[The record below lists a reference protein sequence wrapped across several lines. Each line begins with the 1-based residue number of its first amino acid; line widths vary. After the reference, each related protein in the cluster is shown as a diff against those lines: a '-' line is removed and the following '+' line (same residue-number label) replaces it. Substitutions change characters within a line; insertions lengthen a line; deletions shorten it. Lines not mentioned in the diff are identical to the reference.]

1 MTEFEIFDAARK
13 IKTPTKRAIF
23 LDHLCAGKP
32 DLRDAV
38 DELLRFHEQGQSPFD
53 GAATEQMGAALGHSL
68 SESIQPADAILA
80 RLRPSTEPGQLAFL
94 DHYAI
99 QCPLG
104 HGGFGTVFRA
114 VDQTLQR
121 TVALK
126 IMSPELALT
135 SPARKRFLREA
146 RSAAAIRNEHVV
158 SIHSVGDAPLPY
170 IVMEYVPGQTLQDR
184 LNENGP
190 LEVEEILQI
199 GYQLASGLA
208 AAHAIGIVHR
218 DLKPS
223 NILLETGDQIRT
235 RITDFGLARAVDD
248 ASVTRS
254 GMIAG
259 TPLYMAPEQAA
270 GKFVDQRAD
279 LFSLGSVLY
288 VMLSGRPPF
297 RAPSTLAVMKRVA
310 EDQPRPIREIIP
322 DAPEWLCRLID
333 RLHQKSPDARIQT
346 AAEVATILKDSLQAL
361 KDGRQ
366 MPALPATQ
374 ISKLPPAKPETVSE
388 SAPHQNHSGHSSKEM
403 MIPGLVIAVMAITAA
418 ALWFSKSSDSM
429 NSTLEKSNNHRVTPG
444 AISQNG
450 ADSSSLRNAVPEPAT
465 GKASPAANPANAT
478 AETGESTK
486 SPRAG
491 WHGWPTDAPN
501 AAIAPFPAVAASK
514 YQEAWARYLNIP
526 VEWTN
531 SVGMTFVLI
540 PPGEYDSGTTEEE
553 LSELRKRFAGNTELQ
568 KDLEFELPRR
578 RIVITQPFY
587 LSMYEVTQQQYRIVT
602 GRQPS
607 FFVIDQGW
615 AEKVVGAEL
624 ADFPVD
630 AVTWNDADRFCRQLS
645 LRERHFATTD
655 NNRNATTEATA
666 TFSYRLPT
674 EAEWEFAA
682 RAGATTLY
690 ISGDQSDGMLTFASC
705 MPGSKYLPSPVGS
718 TAPNPFGCYDII
730 GNTAEWVDNQIN
742 DLAGDAPLIDPRNRD
757 KDAQR
762 HVGRGGSWSVSEV
775 RCRYGLRIL
784 STRGSDK
791 HPDWGFRVA
800 IPIESTGT
808 LLKGSI
814 ESASLPGISDR
825 RAAEW
830 VLSVGGRATLKLEDG
845 SLRDF
850 NTGPLPDGDLRI
862 KSVFLRDHPNF
873 TNAGMQNFRFCDE
886 LRYVDFSHFGQ
897 LNDEGFAALEA
908 CAVEVLTLNNC
919 PGLSAGACRTIAQW
933 DSLKAFHLQD
943 SLNSDDLLKE
953 FPKASRL
960 RQLTVHGPG
969 FSDVEV
975 EALGKAF
982 TEVQQLYIV
991 NAPDV
996 SGLCVRQFPKLQ
1008 SVYLR
1013 ANQLTPEVVAEL
1025 NRIASFARLQL
1036 MIDESDQWKQPLGD
1050 LERIS
1055 TLILCNADGPTS
1067 PSDLIPDY
1075 STVKWPPTM
1084 SALYFLGSAVSPS
1097 DSALTDHFAKL
1108 KLALLA
1114 LNCRQ
1119 LPDRPPRYT
1128 QAGLEAFRT
1137 ASPQTNVTDHDSPV
1151 GN

>member
-13 IKTPTKRAIF
+13 IKAPAKRAIF
-23 LDHLCAGKP
+23 LDHLCSGKP
-32 DLRDAV
+32 ELRDAV
-38 DELLRFHEQGQSPFD
+38 EELLRFHEQGQSPFD
-53 GAATEQMGAALGHSL
+53 GAATEQMGTAAGHSL

-126 IMSPELALT
+126 IMSPELAST

-190 LEVEEILQI
+190 LEVEEILQV

-322 DAPEWLCRLID
+322 DAPEWLCGLID
-333 RLHQKSPDARIQT
+333 RLHQKSPEHRIQT
-346 AAEVATILKDSLQAL
+346 AGEVATILKDSLQAL

-366 MPALPATQ
+366 VPTLPATK
-374 ISKLPPAKPETVSE
+374 IPKLSPAKPETVAA
-388 SAPHQNHSGHSSKEM
+388 SAPHQNHAGGSSKM
-403 MIPGLVIAVMAITAA
+403 RIPGLVVAVMAIAAA
-418 ALWFSKSSDSM
+418 ALWFNKSSDFLS
-429 NSTLEKSNNHRVTPG
+429 SNLDQPTNLRVTPG
-444 AISQNG
+444 AVSHNG
-450 ADSSSLRNAVPEPAT
+450 ADSSSPQSAVAEPAT
-465 GKASPAANPANAT
+465 DKASPTESHAKET
-478 AETGESTK
+478 AETAENTQ

-491 WHGWPTDAPN
+491 WHGWPTDAPT
-501 AAIAPFPAVAASK
+501 AAIAPFPAAAASR

-540 PPGEYDSGTTEEE
+540 PPGEYDSGTAAEE
-553 LSELRKRFAGNTELQ
+553 LSELRKRFAGNTEVLA
-568 KDLEFELPRR
+568 DLEFELPRR

-587 LSMYEVTQQQYRIVT
+587 LSMHEVTQQQYRIVT
-602 GRQPS
+602 GRRPS
-607 FFVIDQGW
+607 FFVKDQGW
-615 AEKVVGAEL
+615 AEKVAGADL
-624 ADFPVD
+624 NDFPVD
-630 AVTWNDADRFCRQLS
+630 GVTWDDADRFCRQLS
-645 LRERHFATTD
+645 AREWSLSNKDNRPKATTD
-655 NNRNATTEATA
+655 VDQILG
-666 TFSYRLPT
+666 YRLPT
-674 EAEWEFAA
+674 EDEWEFVA
-682 RAGATTLY
+682 RAGATTQY
-690 ISGDQSDGMLTFASC
+690 PSGNQPSGMLTYANC
-705 MPGSKYLPSPVGS
+705 MPGSNRVPTPVGRF
-718 TAPNPFGCYDII
+718 TPNPFGCFDII
-730 GNTAEWVDNQIN
+730 GNAIEWVADGVKHPSGETSTVDSPSQE
-742 DLAGDAPLIDPRNRD
+742 
-757 KDAQR
+757 KDAQQ
-762 HVGRGGSWSVSEV
+762 HVSRGGSWSVSDV
-775 RCRYGLRIL
+775 RCRYGLRKL
-784 STRGSDK
+784 SKRVNDTN
-791 HPDWGFRVA
+791 PDWGFRVV
-800 IPIESTGT
+800 IPVEFAGV
-808 LLKGSI
+808 LLKEPDALAKFPVTI
-814 ESASLPGISDR
+814 DR

-830 VLSVGGRATLKLEDG
+830 VLSANGRVTLKLEDG
-845 SLRDF
+845 SLREF
-850 NTGPLPDGDLRI
+850 NAGPLPEGDFRI
-862 KSVFLRDHPNF
+862 QGVFLQDHPNF
-873 TNAGMQNFRFCDE
+873 TNAGMQQLRFCDE
-886 LRYVDFSHFGQ
+886 LRTVTLSLLTQ
-897 LNDEGFAALEA
+897 INDEGFASLEA
-908 CAVEVLTLNNC
+908 CSVEFLTLHKC
-919 PGLSAGACRTIAQW
+919 TGLSAGACRTIAQW
-933 DSLKAFHLQD
+933 DSLIGL
-943 SLNSDDLLKE
+943 SLESSLDSDDVLNG
-953 FPKASRL
+953 FPKAGRL
-960 RQLTVHGPG
+960 KQLTVHGSG
-969 FSDVEV
+969 FSDLDV

-982 TEVQQLYIV
+982 TEVEQLYIPL
-991 NAPDV
+991 APDV
-996 SGLCVRQFPKLQ
+996 SGSCVRHFPKLQ
-1008 SVYLR
+1008 NVYLR
-1013 ANQLTPEVVAEL
+1013 ADQLTSEVVAEL
-1025 NRIASFARLQL
+1025 NGIASFSRLQL
-1036 MIDESDQWKQPLGD
+1036 MIDESEEWKQQLGK

-1055 TLILCNADGPTS
+1055 SLIICHAGGGLS
-1067 PSDLIPDY
+1067 HSDLVPDY
-1075 STVKWPPTM
+1075 STVQWPPTL

-1097 DSALTDHFAKL
+1097 DATLADYFSKL
-1108 KLALLA
+1108 KLSLLA

-1128 QAGLEAFRT
+1128 QAGLEAFRA
-1137 ASPQTNVTDHDSPV
+1137 ASPGTNVTDHDSPV